1 MTLRYDV
8 HPVTPQARIL
18 DKAADALRSGGLGLC
33 PTDAGYTLVWSLN
46 GREAEERVRR
56 LRQLDSK
63 HPFTLLC
70 RQLSEAGRLARLDDP
85 AFRLM
90 RSLTP
95 GPCTFILPA
104 SAELPRRIRN
114 AGRSKRRDIGIR
126 LPDHV
131 VARALL
137 DTVGEPLLSASL
149 VMPGEGDLVSNEA
162 ESVAEGWLRWV
173 DFMKETSMPLANNA
187 LVLVTDGRKTLFFRN
202 HARCRSRNGCP
213 RGWARLRTQH
223 HGELHRR
230 CRANCPSG
238 S

>member
-1 MTLRYDV
+1 MTVRFEL
-8 HPVTPQARIL
+8 HPVNPQERYL
-18 DKAADALRSGGLGLC
+18 QKAAEQLTAGGLGLC
-33 PTDAGYTLVWSLN
+33 PTDAGYTLVWAIAS
-46 GREAEERVRR
+46 REAEERVRR

-104 SAELPRRIRN
+104 SAELPKRIRDG
-114 AGRSKRRDIGIR
+114 GRSKRRDIGIR

-137 DTVGEPLLSASL
+137 EAMGEPLLSASL
-149 VMPGEGDLVSNEA
+149 VLPNEGDLVRHEA
-162 ESVAEGWLRWV
+162 ESVAEHCLRWV
-173 DFMKETSMPLANNA
+173 DFMLDAGDCPPGPTSMVDCTGDQPEITRQGFQPL
-187 LVLVTDGRKTLFFRN
+187 
-202 HARCRSRNGCP
+202 
-213 RGWARLRTQH
+213 
-223 HGELHRR
+223 EL
-230 CRANCPSG
+230 
-238 S
+238 

>member
-1 MTLRYDV
+1 MIRAMTVRYEL
-8 HPVTPQARIL
+8 HPVTPQERL
-18 DKAADALRSGGLGLC
+18 LNKAAEQLAAGGLGLC
-33 PTDAGYTLVWSLN
+33 PTDAGYTLVWSIAS
-46 GREAEERVRR
+46 RDAEERVRR

-104 SAELPRRIRN
+104 SAELPKRIKN
-114 AGRSKRRDIGIR
+114 SGRSKRRDIGIR

-137 DTVGEPLLSASL
+137 EAMGEPLLSTSL
-149 VMPGEGDLVSNEA
+149 VFPDEDELISHEA
-162 ESVAEGWLRWV
+162 ESVAERCLRWV
-173 DFMKETSMPLANNA
+173 DVMLDAEDCEPGPTSVVDCTGDEPV
-187 LVLVTDGRKTLFFRN
+187 VLRQGFHPVT
-202 HARCRSRNGCP
+202 A
-213 RGWARLRTQH
+213 
-223 HGELHRR
+223 
-230 CRANCPSG
+230 
-238 S
+238 

>member
-1 MTLRYDV
+1 MTVRFEV
-8 HPVTPQARIL
+8 HPVNPQERNL
-18 DKAADALRSGGLGLC
+18 NKAAELLAGGGLGLC
-33 PTDAGYTLVWSLN
+33 PTDAGYTLVWSIES
-46 GREAEERVRR
+46 RDAEDRVRR

-63 HPFTLLC
+63 HPFTVLC
-70 RQLSEAGRLARLDDP
+70 KQLSEAGRLARLDDP

-137 DTVGEPLLSASL
+137 EAMGEPLLSASL
-149 VMPGEGDLVSNEA
+149 VLPGEGDLVSHEA
-162 ESVAEGWLRWV
+162 ESVAECCLRWV
-173 DFMKETSMPLANNA
+173 DFMLDAGDCPPGPTSMVDCTGHEP
-187 LVLVTDGRKTLFFRN
+187 VVMRQGFQ
-202 HARCRSRNGCP
+202 P
-213 RGWARLRTQH
+213 V
-223 HGELHRR
+223 EL
-230 CRANCPSG
+230 
-238 S
+238 